1 MHVDIQV
8 SGGESVETT
17 RAVRVTYVHTYTT
30 SDRSASSLD
39 SRTDARQQ
47 VLIEDGAELKRA
59 TMMRA
64 EFIIIISSSIS
75 SSSVPIRVL

>member
-1 MHVDIQV
+1 MHGDIQV
-8 SGGESVETT
+8 SGGETT
-17 RAVRVTYVHTYTT
+17 GAVRVTYVHTYTT

-47 VLIEDGAELKRA
+47 VLIEHAAELKRA

-64 EFIIIISSSIS
+64 EFIIITAASAAATQSGY
-75 SSSVPIRVL
+75 